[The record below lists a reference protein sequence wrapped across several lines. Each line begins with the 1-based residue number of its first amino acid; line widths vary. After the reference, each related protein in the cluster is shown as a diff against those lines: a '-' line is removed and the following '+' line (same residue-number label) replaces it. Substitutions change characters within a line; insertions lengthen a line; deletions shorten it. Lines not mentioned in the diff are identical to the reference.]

1 MSLRFFHIF
10 FIGTSSALALLGG
23 VWNIQNNQPMIWAVA
38 CFICS
43 ACLDIYL
50 VLFIRKSKGLR
61 S

>member
-10 FIGTSSALALLGG
+10 FIAASSALALFGG
-23 VWNIQNNQPMIWAVA
+23 IWSLNQHQPMFWAIA

-50 VLFIRKSKGLR
+50 VFFIQKSKRLQ